1 MLVTGAQMLSRIV
14 GFLRE
19 KYIAWAFGAT
29 GQTDAFYAANTLPD
43 YLYYIVAGGAASITF
58 ITIYTRYLT
67 QKREQEA
74 NHVFSTVLTV
84 MVVVLGVLII
94 AGEIFAPQIVSTI
107 LPGFRTKPE
116 ELALCIRLTRILI
129 PMQLFFYVGGV
140 VSAVLLSHRM
150 FMVPALA
157 PILYTLG
164 IITGGVLLSRHFGI
178 ASLAIGAVAGAFVGP
193 FLVNALAA
201 SRTGIRYRPAFDLS
215 NSGFREWVRLSIPLM
230 LGVSLA
236 SADEWI
242 MRAFAS
248 SNLGAIS
255 HLNYAKRLFSVP
267 YAVLG
272 LSVGVA
278 SMTFFAKM
286 FSENRLEEFKERIN
300 DSVYRAAAASLLLSA
315 LLWAAALPAVDL
327 IFRGGKFTWNDS
339 RETAGYFAVFG
350 ASLALWT
357 AQALYAR
364 AFYAA
369 RNTVVPMIAATA
381 ITAASIPVF
390 WAGFR
395 AWDVMGLA
403 IASDIGIA
411 AQTIA
416 LAILLN
422 RRGLVPLAGMN
433 WSGLGKALV
442 TAIVAGI
449 AGVALQPMFAHRASR
464 WSDLGAIMVISG
476 VWALVCWAGLRL
488 TRSDL
493 LSSLRRRGSMPAV
506 PARQADQA

>member
-67 QKREQEA
+67 EKREEEA

-84 MVVVLGVLII
+84 MVVVLGLLIVT
-94 AGEIFAPQIVSTI
+94 GEIFAPQIVATI
-107 LPGFRTKPE
+107 LPGFRSKPE
-116 ELALCIRLTRILI
+116 ELQLCVHLTRILI

-150 FMVPALA
+150 FMVPALT

-164 IITGGVLLSRHFGI
+164 IITGGVLLSRQFGI

-201 SRTGIRYRPAFDLS
+201 SRTGIRFRPAFDLGDT
-215 NSGFREWVRLSIPLM
+215 GFREWVRLSIPLM

-248 SNLGAIS
+248 ANLGAIS

-278 SMTFFAKM
+278 SMTFFARM
-286 FSENRLEEFKERIN
+286 FSENRLEEFAARIN

-315 LLWAAALPAVDL
+315 WLWAAALPAVDL
-327 IFRGGKFTWNDS
+327 VFRGGKFHWNDS
-339 RETAGYFAVFG
+339 RETAGYFAIFG
-350 ASLALWT
+350 ASLALWS
-357 AQALYAR
+357 AQTLYAR

-369 RNTVVPMIAATA
+369 RNTVVPMIAATI

-390 WAGFR
+390 WAAFR
-395 AWDVMGLA
+395 AWDVLGLA

-422 RRGLVPLAGMN
+422 RRKLVPLGGMN
-433 WSGLGKALV
+433 WSGLAKALA

-449 AGVALQPMFAHRASR
+449 AGVALRPVFMRSASR
-464 WSDLGAIMVISG
+464 WSDLVAILLISA
-476 VWALVCWAGLRL
+476 VWAIICWAGLRVMK
-488 TRSDL
+488 SDL
-493 LSSLRRRGSMPAV
+493 LSSLRRRGSMPAI